1 MSGEHNFEYLPL
13 IRTFKGPAK
22 LGRPPMPSPQ
32 SFANRNARQAHS
44 LALDTAAQAFSENW
58 QTRKAQRQAAGQALP
73 DIPSG
78 VPILLQVDPNL
89 DLDVLREKFAFEIVA
104 EQEEGY
110 VIVASEDIQIAPFRA
125 MLQGFAGTVR
135 GSAMIAQVHKLFD
148 DPNQTDRL
156 GRILSEHLMN
166 TWGNIDDD
174 QLYVVDIGIA
184 CAGTREI
191 PTTSHAWQAHHGR
204 RLGSQRACLVGG
216 ARQRLRRVGRH
227 QERARNRDPEIRRF
241 LPC

>member
-1 MSGEHNFEYLPL
+1 MPGAHNFEYLPL

-22 LGRPPMPSPQ
+22 LRGRGKASPQ
-32 SFANRNARQAHS
+32 TIANRNARQAHS
-44 LALDTAAQAFSENW
+44 LALDTAAQAFSANW
-58 QTRKAQRQAAGQALP
+58 QARKAQRQAAGEALP

-78 VPILLQVDPNL
+78 VPILLQIDPGL
-89 DLDVLREKFAFEIVA
+89 DLDALREKFAFEIVA

-125 MLQGFAGTVR
+125 MLQGFAVTMH
-135 GSAMIAQVHKLFD
+135 GSATIAQVHKLFD

-174 QLYVVDIGIA
+174 QFYIVDIGIA
-184 CAGTREI
+184 CAGT
-191 PTTSHAWQAHHGR
+191 
-204 RLGSQRACLVGG
+204 
-216 ARQRLRRVGRH
+216 
-227 QERARNRDPEIRRF
+227 
-241 LPC
+241 